1 MCDQP
6 NIPET
11 LMYSTKAFLPLKRA
25 SLAQS
30 LLACVLTAAAA
41 AASAGPACADDSA
54 TAAPSDATAV
64 RVSYRDLDL
73 ATDAGSKALYE
84 RIRHAAHEVCAV
96 SDIRDLTALAQSDR
110 CERAAVS
117 NAVRQVHNARFAA
130 LVASAA
136 APRG

>member
-6 NIPET
+6 DIQET
-11 LMYSTKAFLPLKRA
+11 LMYSTNAFLPLKRA

-30 LLACVLTAAAA
+30 LLACVFTAAAA
-41 AASAGPACADDSA
+41 AASAGPACADDIA
-54 TAAPSDATAV
+54 TVAPSDATTV

-73 ATDAGSKALYE
+73 ATEAGSQALYE
-84 RIRHAAHEVCAV
+84 RISHAARKVCAV
-96 SDIRDLTALAQSDR
+96 SDIRDLTALAQSHS

-117 NAVRQVHNARFAA
+117 HAVRQVHNARLAA

-136 APRG
+136 PRG